1 MKTFYNF
8 LILLSLITLTESL
21 SSSCNSEN
29 KNLVSKTFQFVSG
42 FNTSLLFQTNSFNC
56 SKGQI
61 NIIKLPSKNLT
72 GNISWRYLRNMT
84 NLQFLDLSENF
95 LQGQIPNW
103 FWRSFSSL
111 STVNLSNNRFGGS
124 IAMTTKTKP
133 ISQNSSFFSSSL
145 QNLNLSHNRFTNQV
159 QVSFFHNLK
168 ILDLSHNNLNTLP
181 YGFQNLAKL
190 NYLDLS
196 NCNIK
201 GNIKPISYL
210 KSLSSLNLSNNSLNG
225 SFPFDFPSLNNL
237 KFLNISN
244 NNFNSSISLNKF
256 IKKFGKSSF
265 IHAGNNFNSN
275 NKSSKTVSNIHS
287 NSNPNSTLPHHP
299 QQLHMK
305 KTKPIHNEKTKT
317 KHKHKQKQKSKTKT
331 VIIAIVS
338 SVSSIVFVVL
348 CIWAILVYKKKRNL
362 AKKNKWAI
370 SISKPITGLTT
381 TTAVKMEKSGPFA
394 FETESGTSWVA
405 DLKEPSSASVVM
417 FEKPLMNI
425 TFVDLMNATSYFGKD
440 SQLAEGRCGPV
451 YRAVLPGELHVAIKV
466 LENARDVDHDDAVDT
481 FVDLSQLKH
490 PNLLPLSGYCIAGMN
505 FLRAIFIML

>member
-1 MKTFYNF
+1 
-8 LILLSLITLTESL
+8 
-21 SSSCNSEN
+21 
-29 KNLVSKTFQFVSG
+29 
-42 FNTSLLFQTNSFNC
+42 
-56 SKGQI
+56 
-61 NIIKLPSKNLT
+61 
-72 GNISWRYLRNMT
+72 
-84 NLQFLDLSENF
+84 
-95 LQGQIPNW
+95 
-103 FWRSFSSL
+103 
-111 STVNLSNNRFGGS
+111 
-124 IAMTTKTKP
+124 
-133 ISQNSSFFSSSL
+133 
-145 QNLNLSHNRFTNQV
+145 
-159 QVSFFHNLK
+159 
-168 ILDLSHNNLNTLP
+168 
-181 YGFQNLAKL
+181 
-190 NYLDLS
+190 
-196 NCNIK
+196 
-201 GNIKPISYL
+201 
-210 KSLSSLNLSNNSLNG
+210 
-225 SFPFDFPSLNNL
+225 
-237 KFLNISN
+237 
-244 NNFNSSISLNKF
+244 
-256 IKKFGKSSF
+256 
-265 IHAGNNFNSN
+265 
-275 NKSSKTVSNIHS
+275 
-287 NSNPNSTLPHHP
+287 
-299 QQLHMK
+299 MK

-466 LENARDVDHDDAVDT
+466 LENARDVDHDEAVDT